1 MKRRSSSPGHRD
13 HRPAASNGGAFDLSR
28 ETLRQ
33 INTVSRSLDAV
44 ADMIAIRERQL
55 QQALRDAAAAARA
68 KAEFLANMSHELR
81 TPLNSII
88 GFAAL
93 IRDGSPGDPECVSDY
108 AAAIETSGL
117 SLLAL
122 LNDLL
127 DLSQLGDDALALEEQ
142 PVDLARII
150 ADCIEA
156 ITACARKSGV
166 TLHLDLAP
174 HLPWI
179 IADPVRIEQILR
191 HLLSN
196 AIKFTP
202 AGGIVSVSVA
212 VDEGIALSVQDNG
225 IGMAPRDV
233 GRALEPFEQVD
244 GSLVRRY
251 PGAGLGLTLVKR
263 LVELHGGA
271 LSIETASGV
280 GTVVR
285 AHLPAARII
294 AHSVPATEMAAITI
308 AVPAR

>member
-1 MKRRSSSPGHRD
+1 MRRRSSSPGHRD

-196 AIKFTP
+196 AIKFSRATS
-202 AGGIVSVSVA
+202 GGRSSHSSRSTARWCGDIQAPVSDLRLSSVW
-212 VDEGIALSVQDNG
+212 LSFTA
-225 IGMAPRDV
+225 APY
-233 GRALEPFEQVD
+233 LSKP
-244 GSLVRRY
+244 RRVWA
-251 PGAGLGLTLVKR
+251 PW
-263 LVELHGGA
+263 
-271 LSIETASGV
+271 
-280 GTVVR
+280 
-285 AHLPAARII
+285 
-294 AHSVPATEMAAITI
+294 
-308 AVPAR
+308 